1 MLNNLVVFVKQYI
14 PKKTG
19 TPLGR
24 WNLDYFKEKV
34 DNKIDLANEDHCGVC
49 SEYSKE
55 KMMLVK
61 NKNDF

>member
-1 MLNNLVVFVKQYI
+1 MNKLNNIIVFVKHYI
-14 PKKTG
+14 PKKIE

-55 KMMLVK
+55 KRILLK
-61 NKNDF
+61 K